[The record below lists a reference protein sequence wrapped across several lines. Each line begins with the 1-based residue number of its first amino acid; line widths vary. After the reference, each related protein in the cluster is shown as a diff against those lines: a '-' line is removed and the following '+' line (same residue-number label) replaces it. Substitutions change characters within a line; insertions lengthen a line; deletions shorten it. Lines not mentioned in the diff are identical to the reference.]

1 MLFMLSYKAYPGKG
15 AEAVRLRQR
24 WQEKYSVAFRKQVN
38 VIHEFADPSVLVG
51 FMLLE
56 MDDHTNLAHLLS
68 IQAIFG
74 DVIELNLHPVIDVQ
88 QAFKAGF
95 EEPASLL

>member
-1 MLFMLSYKAYPGKG
+1 PGKG

-24 WQEKYSVAFRKQVN
+24 WQEKYSAAFRKRVN
-38 VIHEFADPSVLVG
+38 VVHEFTEPSSLFG
-51 FMLLE
+51 CLLLE
-56 MDDHTNLAHLLS
+56 MDEHTHLANLLT
-68 IQAIFG
+68 IQAVFG
-74 DVIELNLHPVIDVQ
+74 DVVELNLHPVIDVQ

>member
-15 AEAVRLRQR
+15 AEAVRLRQK

-38 VIHEFADPSVLVG
+38 VIHEFADPSALVG
-51 FMLLE
+51 FMLIE
-56 MDDHTNLAHLLS
+56 MDEHIHLASLLS
-68 IQAIFG
+68 IQSVFG
-74 DVIELNLHPVIDVQ
+74 DVVELNLHPVIDVQ